1 MSSKKGVYV
10 TTSMTEKQIKEA
22 TKEQI
27 NIEDSYT
34 ISKYKKKGYNV
45 DDRNKLFNKYI
56 QNEKRQFV
64 STPGRKKINEKNTF
78 KMELPRVELEKI
90 INNIN
95 GGCTRI
101 DYY

>member
-34 ISKYKKKGYNV
+34 ISTYKKKGYNV